1 MLILTK
7 CFKIIHTIGSHLSY
21 AFDNDFMQINA
32 NPNNNNMSFQNYKMP
47 NVSVLFDGSTLSL
60 EIFELVVVTMRIL
73 FECFVV
79 C

>member
-1 MLILTK
+1 MW
-7 CFKIIHTIGSHLSY
+7 
-21 AFDNDFMQINA
+21 INA
-32 NPNNNNMSFQNYKMP
+32 NPNNDNMSFQNYKMP
-47 NVSVLFDGSTLSL
+47 KVSVWFDGSTLSL

>member
-1 MLILTK
+1 
-7 CFKIIHTIGSHLSY
+7 
-21 AFDNDFMQINA
+21 MQINA
-32 NPNNNNMSFQNYKMP
+32 KPNTNNDNMSFQNNKMP
-47 NVSVLFDGSTLSL
+47 NVSALFDGSTFSL

>member
-1 MLILTK
+1 
-7 CFKIIHTIGSHLSY
+7 
-21 AFDNDFMQINA
+21 MQINA

>member
-1 MLILTK
+1 ML
-7 CFKIIHTIGSHLSY
+7 
-21 AFDNDFMQINA
+21 FDNDFMQINA
-32 NPNNNNMSFQNYKMP
+32 NPNNNNMSFQNDKMP

>member
-1 MLILTK
+1 ML
-7 CFKIIHTIGSHLSY
+7 
-21 AFDNDFMQINA
+21 FDNDLMQINA

>member
-1 MLILTK
+1 ML
-7 CFKIIHTIGSHLSY
+7 
-21 AFDNDFMQINA
+21 FDNDFMQINA